1 MKESG
6 NGTRHY
12 ALFEE
17 SKKSTHSFSTQVY
30 FSPKQMILEKNIF
43 NSASVHSTDIGKAY
57 INRKKILTC
66 ERSESETSQ

>member
-17 SKKSTHSFSTQVY
+17 SKKSTRSFSTQVY
-30 FSPKQMILEKNIF
+30 LSPKQMILEKNIF
-43 NSASVHSTDIGKAY
+43 NSAPVHSTYIGKA
-57 INRKKILTC
+57 
-66 ERSESETSQ
+66 